1 LKEQL
6 ENELKYKE
14 QEMATLRREVNLKEE
29 ALKCI
34 AGFVPDELKDAVL
47 EFLFLTER
55 LSSDHHEE
63 LQIEEYDELRYSLE
77 NESRQWKEDH
87 ARREKRSRQLEE
99 ELRRAEEEARRLE
112 EEVRRAEEEV
122 RRAEEEGREMGRRL
136 RLKEGKENKKIATD
150 YDYREAVSKK
160 EIRRKYEL

>member
-1 LKEQL
+1 
-6 ENELKYKE
+6 
-14 QEMATLRREVNLKEE
+14 M
-29 ALKCI
+29 
-34 AGFVPDELKDAVL
+34 PDELKDAVL

-63 LQIEEYDELRYSLE
+63 LMAEEYDELRYSLE
-77 NESRQWKEDH
+77 NDSRQWKEDQ

-99 ELRRAEEEARRLE
+99 ELRRVEEEARRLE
-112 EEVRRAEEEV
+112 EEL
-122 RRAEEEGREMGRRL
+122 RRAEEEGREIGRRL
-136 RLKEGKENKKIATD
+136 RVKEGKENKKIATD